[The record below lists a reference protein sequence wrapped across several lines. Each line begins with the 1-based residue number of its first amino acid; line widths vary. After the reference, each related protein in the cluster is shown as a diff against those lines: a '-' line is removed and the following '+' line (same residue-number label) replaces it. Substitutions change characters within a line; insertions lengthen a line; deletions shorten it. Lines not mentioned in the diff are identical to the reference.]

1 MRTLVPKDFIED
13 VVKSIAGQ
21 SFNIAYD
28 KPGNVENTENLKK
41 LIKEQ
46 KDKADY
52 VEIEELNSKVRKE
65 LTNKK
70 MD

>member
-1 MRTLVPKDFIED
+1 MLHRYQNMFKVNIMRKISKADL
-13 VVKSIAGQ
+13 SLR
-21 SFNIAYD
+21 
-28 KPGNVENTENLKK
+28 NLKK